1 MKLETIYKKTK
12 TGATQEWT
20 IEVVGNKYRTHSGQ
34 VGGAITTNEWT
45 IVYGKNEGKANA
57 TTDSEQCMK
66 EAVAKRTKKLESGYF
81 ENIKHIHKQQY
92 FEPMLASK
100 WEDSKDKI
108 TYPIFSQPKLDG
120 IRCIV
125 TKDGMFS
132 RNGKPII
139 SAPHI
144 RESLS
149 EVFDVYPDMIL
160 DGELY
165 ADKFA
170 NDFNKI
176 VSLVKKS
183 KPTDADL
190 KESKKNIQYWIYDLP
205 DNNIQFGDRC
215 DRLHNLFNTFD
226 SFSKHCIEVETTLC
240 MSEDDVMD
248 LYEGYVDA
256 GFEGKDKITYPIFS
270 QPKLDG
276 IRCIVTKDGMFS
288 RNGKPIISAPHIRE
302 SLSEVFDVYPDMILD
317 GELYADKFANDFNK
331 IVSLVKK
338 SKPTDADLKESKKN
352 IQYWIYD
359 LPDNNIQF
367 GDRCD
372 RLHNLFNTFD
382 SFSKHCIEVE
392 TTLCMSE
399 DDVMDLYEGYVDAG
413 FEGQM
418 LRLNGKYENKRSKNL
433 MKHKS
438 FIDEEYTIKGIV
450 EGEGNRTGTAGYMVF
465 ETADGK
471 PFKSNVKGTWE
482 ETAEMLK
489 NKKKLIGKQA
499 TIKYFNLTPDGI
511 PRFPYVINIDRESY
525 E

>member
-20 IEVVGNKYRTHSGQ
+20 IEVVSNKYRTHSGQ
-34 VGGAITTNEWT
+34 VGGVITTNEWT
-45 IVYGKNEGKANA
+45 IVYGKNTGKLNE
-57 TTDSEQCMK
+57 TTDKEQTMK

-81 ENIKHIHKQQY
+81 ENIKHINKTQY

-125 TKDGMFS
+125 TSEGMFS

-144 RESLS
+144 FESLKPLF
-149 EVFDVYPDMIL
+149 EAYGNIVL

-176 VSLVKKS
+176 VSLVKKT

-205 DNNIQFGDRC
+205 DNDIQFGYRC
-215 DRLHNLFNTFD
+215 DRLNHLFETFD
-226 SFSKHCIEVETTLC
+226 FFNKHCVEVETNIC
-240 MSEDDVMD
+240 NSEDEVMG
-248 LYEGYVDA
+248 LYEEYV
-256 GFEGKDKITYPIFS
+256 EY
-270 QPKLDG
+270 
-276 IRCIVTKDGMFS
+276 
-288 RNGKPIISAPHIRE
+288 
-302 SLSEVFDVYPDMILD
+302 
-317 GELYADKFANDFNK
+317 
-331 IVSLVKK
+331 
-338 SKPTDADLKESKKN
+338 
-352 IQYWIYD
+352 
-359 LPDNNIQF
+359 
-367 GDRCD
+367 
-372 RLHNLFNTFD
+372 
-382 SFSKHCIEVE
+382 
-392 TTLCMSE
+392 
-399 DDVMDLYEGYVDAG
+399 G
-413 FEGQM
+413 FEGQI
-418 LRLNGKYENKRSKNL
+418 LRTNGKYENKRSKFL
-433 MKHKS
+433 LKHKS
-438 FIDEEYTIKGIV
+438 FIDEEYTILDV
-450 EGEGNRTGTAGYMVF
+450 CEGEGNKTSMVGYMTF
-465 ETADGK
+465 KTADGK
-471 PFKSNVKGTWE
+471 PFKSNVKATFE
-482 ETAEMLK
+482 ESEEMFRNRKQLV
-489 NKKKLIGKQA
+489 GKQA

>member
-1 MKLETIYKKTK
+1 MKLDTIYKKTK

-34 VGGAITTNEWT
+34 VGGAITINEWT
-45 IVYGKNEGKANA
+45 ICYGKNVGRANA
-57 TTDSEQCMK
+57 TTDKEQAML

-81 ENIKHIHKQQY
+81 ENIKHINKQQY

-108 TYPIFSQPKLDG
+108 QYPIFSQPKLDG

-144 RESLS
+144 RESLDN
-149 EVFDVYPDMIL
+149 VFDTYPDLIL

-165 ADKFA
+165 ADKYA

-176 VSLVKKS
+176 VSLVKKT
-183 KPTDADL
+183 KPTDTDL
-190 KESKKNIQYWIYDLP
+190 KESKKNIQYWIYDIP
-205 DNNIQFGDRC
+205 SEDENFCERC
-215 DRLHNLFNTFD
+215 YELDRLFGIEMY
-226 SFSKHCIEVETTLC
+226 SFTKHCVLVPTADC
-240 MSEDDVMD
+240 NNEDDVM
-248 LYEGYVDA
+248 
-256 GFEGKDKITYPIFS
+256 
-270 QPKLDG
+270 
-276 IRCIVTKDGMFS
+276 
-288 RNGKPIISAPHIRE
+288 
-302 SLSEVFDVYPDMILD
+302 
-317 GELYADKFANDFNK
+317 ELYGQYVND
-331 IVSLVKK
+331 
-338 SKPTDADLKESKKN
+338 
-352 IQYWIYD
+352 
-359 LPDNNIQF
+359 
-367 GDRCD
+367 
-372 RLHNLFNTFD
+372 
-382 SFSKHCIEVE
+382 
-392 TTLCMSE
+392 
-399 DDVMDLYEGYVDAG
+399 G

-418 LRLNGKYENKRSKNL
+418 LRLNKVYENKRSKSL

-438 FIDEEYTIKGIV
+438 FVDEEYTILDIV

-465 ETADGK
+465 ETEDGK
-471 PFKSNVKGTWE
+471 RFKSNVKGTWE

-489 NKKKLIGKQA
+489 NKKKLIGKEA

-511 PRFPYVINIDRESY
+511 PRFPYVINIDRNSY

>member
-34 VGGAITTNEWT
+34 VGGIITTNEWT

-144 RESLS
+144 IESLS
-149 EVFDVYPDMIL
+149 EVFEVYPDMVL

-176 VSLVKKS
+176 VSLVKKT

-205 DNNIQFGDRC
+205 DNGIKFGDRC
-215 DRLHNLFNTFD
+215 DRLHDLFNAFD

-240 MSEDDVMD
+240 MSEDDVVD
-248 LYEGYVDA
+248 LYE
-256 GFEGKDKITYPIFS
+256 E
-270 QPKLDG
+270 
-276 IRCIVTKDGMFS
+276 
-288 RNGKPIISAPHIRE
+288 
-302 SLSEVFDVYPDMILD
+302 
-317 GELYADKFANDFNK
+317 
-331 IVSLVKK
+331 
-338 SKPTDADLKESKKN
+338 
-352 IQYWIYD
+352 
-359 LPDNNIQF
+359 
-367 GDRCD
+367 
-372 RLHNLFNTFD
+372 
-382 SFSKHCIEVE
+382 
-392 TTLCMSE
+392 
-399 DDVMDLYEGYVDAG
+399 YVDAG

>member
-34 VGGAITTNEWT
+34 VGGVITTNEWT
-45 IVYGKNEGKANA
+45 IVYGKNTGKLNE
-57 TTDSEQCMK
+57 TTDYEQALK
-66 EAVAKRTKKLESGYF
+66 EAEAKRTKKLESGYF
-81 ENIKHIHKQQY
+81 ENIKHINKTQY

-144 RESLS
+144 LESLS
-149 EVFDVYPDMIL
+149 EVFETHPNLIL

-176 VSLVKKS
+176 VSLVKKT

-190 KESKKNIQYWIYDLP
+190 KESKKNIQYWIYDIP
-205 DNNIQFGDRC
+205 NNDIQFGDRC
-215 DRLHNLFNTFD
+215 DRLHDLFNYNFD
-226 SFSKHCIEVETTLC
+226 DMTKHCVEVETKIC
-240 MSEDDVMD
+240 NDEDDVMA
-248 LYEGYVDA
+248 LYEEYVDN
-256 GFEGKDKITYPIFS
+256 
-270 QPKLDG
+270 
-276 IRCIVTKDGMFS
+276 R
-288 RNGKPIISAPHIRE
+288 
-302 SLSEVFDVYPDMILD
+302 
-317 GELYADKFANDFNK
+317 
-331 IVSLVKK
+331 
-338 SKPTDADLKESKKN
+338 
-352 IQYWIYD
+352 
-359 LPDNNIQF
+359 
-367 GDRCD
+367 
-372 RLHNLFNTFD
+372 
-382 SFSKHCIEVE
+382 
-392 TTLCMSE
+392 
-399 DDVMDLYEGYVDAG
+399 

-418 LRLNGKYENKRSKNL
+418 LRTNGKYENKRSKFL

-438 FIDEEYTIKGIV
+438 FIDEEYTIIDV
-450 EGEGNRTGTAGYMVF
+450 CEGEGNKTNMVGYMTF
-465 ETADGK
+465 KTADGK
-471 PFKSNVKGTWE
+471 PFKSNVKATFE
-482 ETAEMLK
+482 ESEEMFRNRK
-489 NKKKLIGKQA
+489 QLIGKQA

>member
-1 MKLETIYKKTK
+1 MKLETIYKRTQ

-20 IEVVGNKYRTHSGQ
+20 IEVVGNKYRTISGQ
-34 VGGAITTNEWT
+34 TDGKKITNEWT
-45 IVYGKNEGKANA
+45 IVYGKNTGKLNE
-57 TTDSEQCMK
+57 TTDKEQTMK

-81 ENIKHIHKQQY
+81 ENIKHINKTQY

-144 RESLS
+144 RKSLS
-149 EVFDVYPDMIL
+149 EVFDVYPELIL

-176 VSLVKKS
+176 VSLVKKT

-205 DNNIQFGDRC
+205 DNGIQFGDRC
-215 DRLHNLFNTFD
+215 DRLHDLFENYNVFN
-226 SFSKHCIEVETTLC
+226 KHCVEVETTLC

-248 LYEGYVDA
+248 LYEEYV
-256 GFEGKDKITYPIFS
+256 EK
-270 QPKLDG
+270 
-276 IRCIVTKDGMFS
+276 
-288 RNGKPIISAPHIRE
+288 
-302 SLSEVFDVYPDMILD
+302 
-317 GELYADKFANDFNK
+317 
-331 IVSLVKK
+331 
-338 SKPTDADLKESKKN
+338 
-352 IQYWIYD
+352 
-359 LPDNNIQF
+359 
-367 GDRCD
+367 
-372 RLHNLFNTFD
+372 
-382 SFSKHCIEVE
+382 
-392 TTLCMSE
+392 
-399 DDVMDLYEGYVDAG
+399 G

-418 LRLNGKYENKRSKNL
+418 LRLNKAYENKRSKSL

-438 FIDEEYTIKGIV
+438 FIDEEYTIV
-450 EGEGNRTGTAGYMVF
+450 DVCEGEGNKTNMVGYMTF
-465 ETADGK
+465 KTADGK
-471 PFKSNVKGTWE
+471 PFKSNVKATFE
-482 ETAEMLK
+482 ESEEMFRNRK
-489 NKKKLIGKQA
+489 QLIGKQA

>member
-1 MKLETIYKKTK
+1 MIFEKVFKKTK

-20 IEVVGNKYRTHSGQ
+20 IEVVGNKYRTISGQ
-34 VGGAITTNEWT
+34 TDGKKIINEWT
-45 IVYGKNEGKANA
+45 IVYGKNTGKLNE
-57 TTDSEQCMK
+57 TTDNEQCMK

-81 ENIKHIHKQQY
+81 ENIKHINKTQY

-108 TYPIFSQPKLDG
+108 SYPIFSQPKLDG

-149 EVFDVYPDMIL
+149 EVFEAHPNLIL

-176 VSLVKKS
+176 VSLVKKT

-190 KESKKNIQYWIYDLP
+190 KESKKNIQYHIYDLP
-205 DNNIQFGDRC
+205 SSDKNFVHRAYDLGILFETRSE
-215 DRLHNLFNTFD
+215 LHP
-226 SFSKHCIEVETTLC
+226 HCKLVDTRKVEDEN
-240 MSEDDVMD
+240 SVMEQ
-248 LYEGYVDA
+248 YELLVDA
-256 GFEGKDKITYPIFS
+256 G
-270 QPKLDG
+270 
-276 IRCIVTKDGMFS
+276 
-288 RNGKPIISAPHIRE
+288 
-302 SLSEVFDVYPDMILD
+302 
-317 GELYADKFANDFNK
+317 
-331 IVSLVKK
+331 
-338 SKPTDADLKESKKN
+338 
-352 IQYWIYD
+352 
-359 LPDNNIQF
+359 
-367 GDRCD
+367 
-372 RLHNLFNTFD
+372 
-382 SFSKHCIEVE
+382 
-392 TTLCMSE
+392 
-399 DDVMDLYEGYVDAG
+399 YEG
-413 FEGQM
+413 QI
-418 LRLNGKYENKRSKNL
+418 LRLDKKYENKRSKSL
-433 MKHKS
+433 LKHKS
-438 FIDEEYTIKGIV
+438 FIDEEYTIV
-450 EGEGNRTGTAGYMVF
+450 DVCEGEGNKTNMVGYMTF

-471 PFKSNVKGTWE
+471 PFKSNVKATFE
-482 ETAEMLK
+482 ESEEMFRNRK
-489 NKKKLIGKQA
+489 QLIGKQA

>member
-20 IEVVGNKYRTHSGQ
+20 IEVVGNKYRSHSGQ

-45 IVYGKNEGKANA
+45 IVYGKNVGRSNE
-57 TTDSEQCMK
+57 TTDKEQAMA

-81 ENIKHIHKQQY
+81 ENIKHINKTQY

-108 TYPIFSQPKLDG
+108 KYPIYSQAKLDG

-125 TKDGMFS
+125 TKNGMFS
-132 RNGKPII
+132 RNGKAII

-144 RESLS
+144 IDSLRNLF
-149 EVFDVYPDMIL
+149 VVNPDLIF

-165 ADKFA
+165 CDKFA

-190 KESKKNIQYWIYDLP
+190 KESKKYIEYHIYDLP
-205 DNNIQFGDRC
+205 SSNKNF
-215 DRLHNLFNTFD
+215 LHRAYDLGILF
-226 SFSKHCIEVETTLC
+226 ETYLEMGKYC
-240 MSEDDVMD
+240 RI
-248 LYEGYVDA
+248 VDTR
-256 GFEGKDKITYPIFS
+256 KV
-270 QPKLDG
+270 Q
-276 IRCIVTKDGMFS
+276 
-288 RNGKPIISAPHIRE
+288 
-302 SLSEVFDVYPDMILD
+302 SEVDVIEQY
-317 GELYADKFANDFNK
+317 EL
-331 IVSLVKK
+331 LVE
-338 SKPTDADLKESKKN
+338 A
-352 IQYWIYD
+352 
-359 LPDNNIQF
+359 
-367 GDRCD
+367 
-372 RLHNLFNTFD
+372 
-382 SFSKHCIEVE
+382 
-392 TTLCMSE
+392 
-399 DDVMDLYEGYVDAG
+399 GY
-413 FEGQM
+413 EGQM
-418 LRLNGKYENKRSKNL
+418 LRLDREYENKRSKFL

-438 FIDEEYTIKGIV
+438 FVDEEYTILDIV

-465 ETADGK
+465 ETIEGK
-471 PFKSNVKGTWE
+471 PFKSNVKGTWD

-489 NKKKLIGKQA
+489 SKKKLIGKQA

-511 PRFPYVINIDRESY
+511 PRFPYVINIDRNKY

>member
-34 VGGAITTNEWT
+34 VGGQITTNEWT
-45 IVYGKNEGKANA
+45 IVYGKNEGKLNE
-57 TTDSEQCMK
+57 TTDKEQAMK

-81 ENIKHIHKQQY
+81 ENVKDINKQQY
-92 FEPMLASK
+92 FEPMLAAK

-108 TYPIFSQPKLDG
+108 QYPIYSQPKLDG

-144 RESLS
+144 FKALVPLFEENPNLI
-149 EVFDVYPDMIL
+149 F

-165 ADKFA
+165 CDKFA
-170 NDFNKI
+170 DDFNKI
-176 VSLVKKS
+176 VSLVKKT

-190 KESKKNIQYWIYDLP
+190 KESKKYIQYWVYDLP
-205 DNNIQFGDRC
+205 SVDD
-215 DRLHNLFNTFD
+215 TFKVRY
-226 SFSKHCIEVETTLC
+226 STLC
-240 MSEDDVMD
+240 SLGLSKE
-248 LYEGYVDA
+248 
-256 GFEGKDKITYPIFS
+256 
-270 QPKLDG
+270 
-276 IRCIVTKDGMFS
+276 CIVVKT
-288 RNGKPIISAPHIRE
+288 H
-302 SLSEVFDVYPDMILD
+302 
-317 GELYADKFANDFNK
+317 
-331 IVSLVKK
+331 LVKNE
-338 SKPTDADLKESKKN
+338 DMVMER
-352 IQYWIYD
+352 YGEY
-359 LPDNNIQF
+359 
-367 GDRCD
+367 
-372 RLHNLFNTFD
+372 
-382 SFSKHCIEVE
+382 VE
-392 TTLCMSE
+392 
-399 DDVMDLYEGYVDAG
+399 AG

-418 LRLNGKYENKRSKNL
+418 LRIDGLYENKRSKSL

-438 FIDEEYTIKGIV
+438 FVDDEYTILDIV

-465 ETADGK
+465 ETEDGK
-471 PFKSNVKGTWE
+471 RFKSNVKGTWD

-489 NKKKLIGKQA
+489 SKKKLIGKQA

-511 PRFPYVINIDRESY
+511 PRFPYVINIDRNSY

>member
-1 MKLETIYKKTK
+1 MKLDTIYKKTK

-34 VGGAITTNEWT
+34 VGGIITTNEWT
-45 IVYGKNEGKANA
+45 IVYGKNTGKLNE
-57 TTDSEQCMK
+57 TTDKEQTMK

-81 ENIKHIHKQQY
+81 ENIKHINKTQY

-149 EVFDVYPDMIL
+149 EVFDVYPELIL

-176 VSLVKKS
+176 VSLVKKT
-183 KPTDADL
+183 KPTDMDL

-205 DNNIQFGDRC
+205 DNDIQFGDRC
-215 DRLHNLFNTFD
+215 DRLHDLFENYNAFN
-226 SFSKHCIEVETTLC
+226 KHCVEVETYIC
-240 MSEDDVMD
+240 NDEDEVIG
-248 LYEGYVDA
+248 LYEEYV
-256 GFEGKDKITYPIFS
+256 EK
-270 QPKLDG
+270 
-276 IRCIVTKDGMFS
+276 
-288 RNGKPIISAPHIRE
+288 
-302 SLSEVFDVYPDMILD
+302 
-317 GELYADKFANDFNK
+317 
-331 IVSLVKK
+331 
-338 SKPTDADLKESKKN
+338 
-352 IQYWIYD
+352 
-359 LPDNNIQF
+359 
-367 GDRCD
+367 
-372 RLHNLFNTFD
+372 
-382 SFSKHCIEVE
+382 
-392 TTLCMSE
+392 
-399 DDVMDLYEGYVDAG
+399 G

-418 LRLNGKYENKRSKNL
+418 LRTNGKYENKRSKFL

-438 FIDEEYTIKGIV
+438 FIDEEYTIIDV
-450 EGEGNRTGTAGYMVF
+450 CEGEGNKTNMVGYMTF
-465 ETADGK
+465 KTADGK
-471 PFKSNVKGTWE
+471 PFKSNVKATFE
-482 ETAEMLK
+482 ESEEMFR
-489 NKKKLIGKQA
+489 NKKQLIGKQA

-511 PRFPYVINIDRESY
+511 PRFPYVINIDRNSY

>member
-12 TGATQEWT
+12 TGAVQEWT
-20 IEVVGNKYRTHSGQ
+20 IEVSDNKYRTHSGQ
-34 VGGAITTNEWT
+34 CGGIITTNSWT
-45 IVYGKNEGKANA
+45 IVYGKNEGKANG
-57 TTDSEQCMK
+57 TTDNEQALK
-66 EAVAKRTKKLESGYF
+66 EAIAKRTKKLESGYF
-81 ENIKHIHKQQY
+81 EDIKHINKTQY

-144 RESLS
+144 IESLS
-149 EVFDVYPDMIL
+149 EVFESYPELIL

-176 VSLVKKS
+176 VSLVKKT

-205 DNNIQFGDRC
+205 DNAIQFADRC
-215 DRLHNLFNTFD
+215 DRLHDLFGAFD

-240 MSEDDVMD
+240 MSEDDVVD
-248 LYEGYVDA
+248 LYE
-256 GFEGKDKITYPIFS
+256 E
-270 QPKLDG
+270 
-276 IRCIVTKDGMFS
+276 
-288 RNGKPIISAPHIRE
+288 
-302 SLSEVFDVYPDMILD
+302 
-317 GELYADKFANDFNK
+317 
-331 IVSLVKK
+331 
-338 SKPTDADLKESKKN
+338 
-352 IQYWIYD
+352 
-359 LPDNNIQF
+359 
-367 GDRCD
+367 
-372 RLHNLFNTFD
+372 
-382 SFSKHCIEVE
+382 
-392 TTLCMSE
+392 
-399 DDVMDLYEGYVDAG
+399 YVDAG

-438 FIDEEYTIKGIV
+438 FIDEEYIIKGIV
-450 EGEGNRTGTAGYMVF
+450 EGEGNRTGTVGYMVF
-465 ETADGK
+465 ETIDGK

-489 NKKKLIGKQA
+489 NKKQLIGKQA

-511 PRFPYVINIDRESY
+511 PRFPYVTNIDRNSY